1 MTDSVR
7 RAKPLLSG
15 VAFSDKGKKFLVSLR
30 ALVRD
35 ACLDIRF
42 HEQLTL
48 ALVVFFSLLWA
59 VKILPDEQLADEGFH
74 WTQIVTFLNGGEFST
89 YITTIPGYHLLMT
102 YLIKAL
108 SWMNVI
114 PPESLPAARCLNWL
128 LSLPALV
135 CFYLMVRKSGEGNST
150 ALSLQFFLSP
160 IIFPFFF
167 LVYTDMA
174 SVSLIMLAALLIMG
188 GRYHLAAAVAGV
200 SILFRQ
206 TNIMWLFLLWLLALH
221 NSGFFDAFR
230 NVIGTEKFKPGD
242 CVRPLRKTFIFPVLC
257 VLFAGFV
264 IANEGVAV
272 GDVESHTLGA
282 VYPTQVFLLLCTM
295 FFLFLPMHIK
305 NAPAIWRLL
314 KSQPLL
320 PFIGAI
326 LYAVYIITF
335 DATHDYNYHS
345 FYLRNY
351 FLEWLRESTLVRS
364 LFFIPM
370 LWAFYNLL
378 VTPLRKKS
386 YYWLY
391 PVVVLYMLPI
401 GLIEPRYFIVP
412 VVLFMLF
419 RKPENDHLEYLS
431 AAIYI
436 PVSIFFVIGIAEEN
450 FFL

>member
-1 MTDSVR
+1 MSDAVR
-7 RAKPLLSG
+7 RAKQELSG
-15 VAFSDKGKKFLVSLR
+15 ASIRNKSKT
-30 ALVRD
+30 D
-35 ACLDIRF
+35 AESMPAVFRGINLDARF
-42 HEQLTL
+42 YNHL
-48 ALVVFFSLLWA
+48 ALVSVMVLSLIWA
-59 VKILPDEQLADEGFH
+59 IRILPDGMLGDEGFH
-74 WTQIVTFLNGGEFST
+74 WTQIVTFLNGGDFSS
-89 YITTIPGYHLLMT
+89 YITTIPGYHLCMT

-108 SWMNVI
+108 SWMKVI
-114 PPESLPAARCLNWL
+114 PPESLPAARCLNWV
-128 LSLPALV
+128 LSLPAVV

-150 ALSLQFFLSP
+150 ALSLQLFLSP

-167 LVYTDMA
+167 LVYTDMT
-174 SVSLIMLAALLIMG
+174 SVSLLMLAALLVMG
-188 GRYHLAAAVAGV
+188 DRYHLAAIVAGI

-206 TNIMWLFLLWLLALH
+206 TNIMWLFLFWLLALH
-221 NSGFFDAFR
+221 NAGFFGAFR
-230 NVIGTEKFKPGD
+230 NVIGSGKFKLNDYVG
-242 CVRPLRKTFIFPVLC
+242 PLRKTCIFPVFC
-257 VLFAGFV
+257 ILFVGFV
-264 IANEGVAV
+264 FLNKGVAV

-282 VYPTQVFLLLCTM
+282 IYPTQIFLLLCTIY
-295 FFLFLPMHIK
+295 FLFLPLHIK

-345 FYLRNY
+345 FYLRNH
-351 FLEWLRESTLVRS
+351 FLTWLRDSMAIRS

-391 PVVVLYMLPI
+391 PIVMLYMLPI

-412 VVLFMLF
+412 IVLFMLF
-419 RKPENDHLEYLS
+419 RKPENDHLEYFS

-436 PVSIFFVIGIAEEN
+436 PISIFFVIGIAEEN